1 MQAKES
7 TVDSSSLGVC
17 KAMKRPRTA
26 SEGSEAETPEAPKQ
40 PAKKKQDKVEASSLP
55 EARAGKRERC
65 SAEDEDCLPPRP
77 KAKKRA
83 QKDGVGQAAS
93 EVSKESRGTMHGS
106 KVTNVLTSSHNGL
119 TEIFFLDLEFCSTE
133 EEKETGDRK
142 GDSLSKVKRKHMKK
156 HKERHKMGE
165 EVIPLRVLSK

>member
-65 SAEDEDCLPPRP
+65 IAEDEDCLPARP

-83 QKDGVGQAAS
+83 
-93 EVSKESRGTMHGS
+93 
-106 KVTNVLTSSHNGL
+106 
-119 TEIFFLDLEFCSTE
+119 
-133 EEKETGDRK
+133 
-142 GDSLSKVKRKHMKK
+142 
-156 HKERHKMGE
+156 
-165 EVIPLRVLSK
+165 